1 MSNPRPHLR
10 NVRPTLAALAALV
23 LLAGAASASTPEEQC
38 QKGRYTASAKYEAC
52 QQKALA
58 KRYSGGLSST
68 YDGASGKCSA
78 KYAAVWAHLEAKAA
92 GSGSSCDHPRF
103 TDNGDGTVID
113 RLTGLRWEQK
123 TNLDTVANLGN
134 PHDADNAYTWTAGGE
149 GFSAPDG
156 SVFTSFLSTLNGGCF
171 AGQCDWRLPTLA
183 ELQTIQLAPSPCGTT
198 PCIDPV
204 FGPTAPLKYWSGS
217 TFTTPTDAWE
227 VEFNQ
232 GFAITDTKSFP
243 GRARAVR
250 GGL

>member
-1 MSNPRPHLR
+1 MSNPCPHRL
-10 NVRPTLAALAALV
+10 RPTLVALAVVV
-23 LLAGAASASTPEEQC
+23 LLASAASASTPEEQC
-38 QKGRYTASAKYEAC
+38 QKGRYTASAKYAAC
-52 QQKALA
+52 QLKALA

-68 YDGASGKCSA
+68 YDAASGKCSA
-78 KYAAVWAHLEAKAA
+78 KYVAVWARLEAKAT

-103 TDNGDGTVID
+103 ADNGDGTVID

-123 TNLDTVANLGN
+123 TSLDTVVNLGN

-149 GFSAPDG
+149 GFTAPDG
-156 SVFTSFLSTLNGGCF
+156 AAFTSFLSALNGGCF

-204 FGPTAPLKYWSGS
+204 FGPTAPLKYWTGT
-217 TFTTPTDAWE
+217 TFATPTDAWE

-232 GFAITDTKSFP
+232 GFAANDTKSLAD
-243 GRARAVR
+243 RVRAVR